1 MGGMAAQ
8 IPIKN
13 DAKANDEAI
22 AKVKADKEREAGD
35 GHDGTWV
42 AHPGLIPVAKE
53 VFDRIMPE
61 ANQINKKREDVNVDA
76 KDLLEVPKGKIT
88 ENGLRQNINVSIQY
102 LEAWLNGNGCVPI
115 YNLMEDAA
123 TAEISRA
130 QIWQW
135 IHHENGKLVADSF
148 GEDERKITKELY
160 DKIVKEELNKI
171 KEMVG
176 EERFK
181 DGKYDTATE
190 LFDALSTN
198 KNFNDFLTLV
208 AYSKI

>member
-13 DAKANDEAI
+13 DEKANEEALK
-22 AKVKADKEREAGD
+22 KVKEDKEREAGD

-42 AHPGLIPVAKE
+42 AHPGLIKIAKDI
-53 VFDRIMPE
+53 FDQLMPE
-61 ANQINKKREDVNVDA
+61 KNQISKKREDVFIDA
-76 KDLLEVPKGKIT
+76 DDLLSVPEGTIT

-135 IHHENGKLVADSF
+135 IHHERGLLNDGRKVTEDLYNELVIEELDKIKKLVGAENF
-148 GEDERKITKELY
+148 TK
-160 DKIVKEELNKI
+160 
-171 KEMVG
+171 
-176 EERFK
+176 
-181 DGKYDTATE
+181 GKYVLATE
-190 LFDALSTN
+190 LFNKLSTD
-198 KNFNDFLTLV
+198 KNFSEFLTLT
-208 AYSKI
+208 AYNKI